1 MITQSIIINLIP
13 SGISP
18 RIKVSQ
24 YDTGAEAIEVTLLN
38 GTEAYEIPADATVL
52 LTGRTS
58 GGQVFTKKA
67 TTASGSVATFG
78 VIDAMTASAG
88 TAKAEVEILDGQT
101 VLGSANFD
109 IYVEPSPVRKDN
121 TAESDWSDLQAM
133 ANAVVAAG
141 KKIDDAEQV
150 VADATDAANKANEA
164 ITAIGD
170 NVERSETAATS
181 AEAAQTAAEAA
192 QGKAESAQTAAETAE
207 QSASASATTATTKA
221 TEAGTNASAA
231 AESADAAKAWAVGP
245 SDELTAGTDTDNAKY
260 YAAQAKAS
268 ADKAES
274 VSAVSI
280 ATTSTVGIV
289 KPDGDSI
296 TVDADGTIH
305 GASKVPVATT
315 EAVGT
320 VKPDGDTIT
329 IDEDGTIHGVSK
341 ITVDDALSDT
351 SENPV
356 QNKAI
361 KAAIDAQKE
370 TIGHLLIL
378 KITFSEEFKGKAYTV
393 TGNGETFTGTVPNSL
408 YINLYVHGL
417 DSIYT
422 VSAEYEGETYT
433 SEVETKDFFGVYFGE
448 LTAWQATITV
458 TVTDAVA
465 GAVEGALVTA
475 TSTEKEYTQTTNAEG
490 KAEIKVG
497 KSGTYT
503 IVAKNADG
511 ELTDTQEVVAD
522 TDKGTYIAE
531 VSYWRA
537 TLTVTVTDKGVG
549 VAGAK
554 VTAASADKT
563 YGPVA
568 TDAEGKVTIKIGKA
582 GTYTVKAVNSEG
594 KETNPQ
600 EKEITTAGET
610 YTVTLTYEPEA
621 VAWSDTSEGSEEK
634 IKAMIEY
641 ARIDPT
647 YKLSDYWAVGDERKV
662 HLSAM
667 PATNV
672 SETHAE
678 QDVTMVIMNFGG
690 VPLADGSECLVV
702 VGQKNGLTEGGY
714 MNPSNTNS
722 GSWGNCARRKWC
734 NEVYFAALPT
744 YLQNMF
750 KKMITKTPLTAT
762 GSDWQS
768 VEDMI
773 ALPSGAQVWATDA
786 AAAATNSDGISE
798 LAKADF
804 SGDIVQF
811 EWYKTSANRIKKNG
825 DSGDACYW
833 WERSPTSRSG
843 YSGQGFCM
851 VKKDGGVYGFKASN
865 VDPLAPFGCI

>member
-13 SGISP
+13 SGVPP

-38 GTEAYEIPADATVL
+38 GAEAYEIPADATVL

-58 GGQVFTKKA
+58 GGQVFAKKA

-221 TEAGTNASAA
+221 TEAETNASAA

-274 VSAVSI
+274 ISDVGI
-280 ATTSTVGIV
+280 ATTSTAGI
-289 KPDGDSI
+289 
-296 TVDADGTIH
+296 
-305 GASKVPVATT
+305 
-315 EAVGT
+315 

-370 TIGHLLIL
+370 TIGHLQLEIDECL
-378 KITFSEEFKGKAYTV
+378 EDIERNYFGIHASTTVFVDDNHITETIGSGYKRYTV
-393 TGNGETFTGTVPNSL
+393 FSADGNTITET
-408 YINLYVHGL
+408 
-417 DSIYT
+417 IYT
-422 VSAEYEGETYT
+422 VDEHQTETLKYT
-433 SEVETKDFFGVYFGE
+433 KVTTFSSDGS
-448 LTAWQATITV
+448 TITE
-458 TVTDAVA
+458 TVYDAV
-465 GAVEGALVTA
+465 
-475 TSTEKEYTQTTNAEG
+475 
-490 KAEIKVG
+490 
-497 KSGTYT
+497 
-503 IVAKNADG
+503 G
-511 ELTDTQEVVAD
+511 EVITD
-522 TDKGTYIAE
+522 
-531 VSYWRA
+531 
-537 TLTVTVTDKGVG
+537 
-549 VAGAK
+549 
-554 VTAASADKT
+554 
-563 YGPVA
+563 
-568 TDAEGKVTIKIGKA
+568 
-582 GTYTVKAVNSEG
+582 
-594 KETNPQ
+594 
-600 EKEITTAGET
+600 
-610 YTVTLTYEPEA
+610 
-621 VAWSDTSEGSEEK
+621 
-634 IKAMIEY
+634 
-641 ARIDPT
+641 
-647 YKLSDYWAVGDERKV
+647 
-662 HLSAM
+662 
-667 PATNV
+667 
-672 SETHAE
+672 
-678 QDVTMVIMNFGG
+678 
-690 VPLADGSECLVV
+690 
-702 VGQKNGLTEGGY
+702 
-714 MNPSNTNS
+714 
-722 GSWGNCARRKWC
+722 
-734 NEVYFAALPT
+734 
-744 YLQNMF
+744 
-750 KKMITKTPLTAT
+750 
-762 GSDWQS
+762 
-768 VEDMI
+768 
-773 ALPSGAQVWATDA
+773 
-786 AAAATNSDGISE
+786 
-798 LAKADF
+798 
-804 SGDIVQF
+804 
-811 EWYKTSANRIKKNG
+811 
-825 DSGDACYW
+825 
-833 WERSPTSRSG
+833 
-843 YSGQGFCM
+843 
-851 VKKDGGVYGFKASN
+851 
-865 VDPLAPFGCI
+865 

>member
-13 SGISP
+13 SGIPP

-38 GTEAYEIPADATVL
+38 GAEAYEIPADATVL

-141 KKIDDAEQV
+141 KKVDDAEQV
-150 VADATDAANKANEA
+150 VADATDVANKANEI

-170 NVERSETAATS
+170 KVERSETAATS

-221 TEAGTNASAA
+221 TEVETNASAA

-260 YAAQAKAS
+260 YAAQAKEA
-268 ADKAES
+268 AEKA
-274 VSAVSI
+274 SAVSDVGI
-280 ATTSTVGIV
+280 ATATKAGIV
-289 KPDGDSI
+289 KVDDDTI
-296 TVDADGTIH
+296 KVDADGTLR
-305 GASKVPVATT
+305 GAMKV
-315 EAVGT
+315 
-320 VKPDGDTIT
+320 
-329 IDEDGTIHGVSK
+329 
-341 ITVDDALSDT
+341 TVDDALDAEST
-351 SENPV
+351 NPV

-361 KAAIDAQKE
+361 TAELNALNK

-378 KITFSEEFKGKAYTV
+378 KITFSEEFKGLPYTV
-393 TGNGETFTGTVPNSL
+393 TGNGETFTGTVPDSL
-408 YINLYVHGL
+408 YVNLYVHGL
-417 DSIYT
+417 DTVYT
-422 VSAEYEGETYT
+422 VVADYNGMTYD
-433 SEVETKDFFGVYFGE
+433 SKIETKDFYGVYFGE

-475 TSTEKEYTQTTNAEG
+475 TSTEKEYTRTTNAEG

-531 VSYWRA
+531 VSFVKI
-537 TLTVTVTDKGVG
+537 VTWADGTDEEVAAMVAAAHKG
-549 VAGAK
+549 A
-554 VTAASADKT
+554 
-563 YGPVA
+563 
-568 TDAEGKVTIKIGKA
+568 I
-582 GTYTVKAVNSEG
+582 
-594 KETNPQ
+594 
-600 EKEITTAGET
+600 
-610 YTVTLTYEPEA
+610 
-621 VAWSDTSEGSEEK
+621 
-634 IKAMIEY
+634 
-641 ARIDPT
+641 
-647 YKLSDYWAVGDERKV
+647 KLSNYWAVGDERKV

-678 QDVTMVIMNFGG
+678 QDVTMVLMNEGG
-690 VPLADGSECLVV
+690 VPLADGSECNFV
-702 VGQKNGLTEGGY
+702 VGQKNALTETGY
-714 MNPSNTNS
+714 MNSSNTNS

-750 KKMITKTPLTAT
+750 KKMTTKTPLTET
-762 GSDWQS
+762 DSGWQS

-786 AAAATNSDGISE
+786 AAKAASIYGAASY
-798 LAKADF
+798 LPKAEF

-825 DSGDACYW
+825 DSGATCFW
-833 WERSPTSRSG
+833 WERSPGDAPNDRGKCFSSVNSDG
-843 YSGQGFCM
+843 KAVAAPAGQTH
-851 VKKDGGVYGFKASN
+851 A
-865 VDPLAPFGCI
+865 LAPFGCI

>member
-13 SGISP
+13 SGIPP

-38 GTEAYEIPADATVL
+38 GAEAYEIPADATVL

-150 VADATDAANKANEA
+150 VADATDTANKAHEA

-207 QSASASATTATTKA
+207 QSASASAATATTKA

-260 YAAQAKAS
+260 YAAQAKEA
-268 ADKAES
+268 AEKA
-274 VSAVSI
+274 SAVSGVGI
-280 ATTSTVGIV
+280 ATATKAGIV
-289 KPDGDSI
+289 
-296 TVDADGTIH
+296 
-305 GASKVPVATT
+305 
-315 EAVGT
+315 
-320 VKPDGDTIT
+320 
-329 IDEDGTIHGVSK
+329 
-341 ITVDDALSDT
+341 TVDDALDAEST
-351 SENPV
+351 NPV

-361 KAAIDAQKE
+361 TAELNALNK

-378 KITFSEEFKGKAYTV
+378 KITFSEEFKGLPYTV
-393 TGNGETFTGTVPNSL
+393 TGNGETFTGTVPDSL
-408 YINLYVHGL
+408 YVNLYVHGL
-417 DSIYT
+417 DTVYT
-422 VSAEYEGETYT
+422 VVADYNGMTY
-433 SEVETKDFFGVYFGE
+433 SNEVETKDFYGVYFGE

-458 TVTDAVA
+458 TVTDVVA

-475 TSTEKEYTQTTNAEG
+475 ASTEKEYTRTTNAEG
-490 KAEIKVG
+490 KAVIKVG
-497 KSGTYT
+497 KPGTYT

-511 ELTDTQEVVAD
+511 KLTDTQEVVAD
-522 TDKGTYIAE
+522 TDKGTYTVN
-531 VSYWRA
+531 VSYQVKI
-537 TLTVTVTDKGVG
+537 VTWADGTDEEVAAMVAAANKG
-549 VAGAK
+549 A
-554 VTAASADKT
+554 
-563 YGPVA
+563 
-568 TDAEGKVTIKIGKA
+568 I
-582 GTYTVKAVNSEG
+582 
-594 KETNPQ
+594 
-600 EKEITTAGET
+600 
-610 YTVTLTYEPEA
+610 
-621 VAWSDTSEGSEEK
+621 
-634 IKAMIEY
+634 
-641 ARIDPT
+641 
-647 YKLSDYWAVGDERKV
+647 KLSDYWSVGDERKV
-662 HLSAM
+662 KLSAM
-667 PATNV
+667 EATGV
-672 SETHAE
+672 GESHAA
-678 QDVTMVIMNFGG
+678 QTVTMVLMNEGG
-690 VPLADGSECLVV
+690 VPLADGSECNFV
-702 VGQKNGLTEGGY
+702 VGQKNGLTKNGY
-714 MNPSNTNS
+714 MNSSSANS

-750 KKMITKTPLTAT
+750 KKMTTKTPLTET

-773 ALPSGAQVWATDA
+773 ALPSGAQVWATNA
-786 AAAATNSDGISE
+786 AAAASRSDGISY

-825 DSGDACYW
+825 DSGTAYLW
-833 WERSPTSRSG
+833 WERSPSDNSSHR
-843 YSGQGFCM
+843 GQCFCY
-851 VKKDGGVYGFKASN
+851 VNSDGSAHGHYASTALA
-865 VDPLAPFGCI
+865 LAPFGCI

>member
-13 SGISP
+13 SGIPP

-207 QSASASATTATTKA
+207 QSASASAATATTKA
-221 TEAGTNASAA
+221 TEAETNASAA

-260 YAAQAKAS
+260 YAAQAKEA
-268 ADKAES
+268 AEKA
-274 VSAVSI
+274 SAVSGVGI
-280 ATTSTVGIV
+280 ATATKAGIV
-289 KPDGDSI
+289 KVDDDTI
-296 TVDADGTIH
+296 KVDADGTLR
-305 GASKVPVATT
+305 GAMKV
-315 EAVGT
+315 
-320 VKPDGDTIT
+320 
-329 IDEDGTIHGVSK
+329 
-341 ITVDDALSDT
+341 TVDDALDAEST
-351 SENPV
+351 NPV
-356 QNKAI
+356 QNKVI
-361 KAAIDAQKE
+361 KAELDKQNA

-378 KITFSEEFKGKAYTV
+378 KITFSEEFKGLSYTV
-393 TGNGETFTGTVPNSL
+393 TGNGETFTGTVPDSL
-408 YINLYVHGL
+408 YVNLYVHGL
-417 DSIYT
+417 DTVYT

-433 SEVETKDFFGVYFGE
+433 SEVETKDFYGVYFGE

-475 TSTEKEYTQTTNAEG
+475 TSTEK
-490 KAEIKVG
+490 
-497 KSGTYT
+497 
-503 IVAKNADG
+503 
-511 ELTDTQEVVAD
+511 
-522 TDKGTYIAE
+522 
-531 VSYWRA
+531 
-537 TLTVTVTDKGVG
+537 
-549 VAGAK
+549 
-554 VTAASADKT
+554 T

-582 GTYTVKAVNSEG
+582 GTYKINATNGTDTAAEVSVDVLENGMEYPVNMSVLKIVTWADGTDEEVAAMVAAADRG
-594 KETNPQ
+594 
-600 EKEITTAGET
+600 EI
-610 YTVTLTYEPEA
+610 
-621 VAWSDTSEGSEEK
+621 
-634 IKAMIEY
+634 
-641 ARIDPT
+641 
-647 YKLSDYWAVGDERKV
+647 KLSDYWSVGDERKV
-662 HLSAM
+662 NLSAM
-667 PATNV
+667 AATGV
-672 SETHAE
+672 SESHAA
-678 QDVTMVIMNFGG
+678 QTVTMVLMNEGG
-690 VPLADGSECLVV
+690 VPLADGSECNFV
-702 VGQKNGLTEGGY
+702 VGQKNGLTENGY
-714 MNPSNTNS
+714 MNSSNTNS

-750 KKMITKTPLTAT
+750 KKMTTKTPLAEGAGAEVQT
-762 GSDWQS
+762 

-773 ALPSGAQVWATDA
+773 ALPASAQVWKDDAT
-786 AAAATNSDGISE
+786 ATASRSDGYSYCARE
-798 LAKADF
+798 DF
-804 SGDIVQF
+804 SIGLEQW
-811 EWYKTSANRIKKNG
+811 EWFKTPANRVKKQG
-825 DSGDACYW
+825 DTGSACDW
-833 WERSPTSRSG
+833 WERSPSSFPN
-843 YSGQGFCM
+843 YVGQCFCE
-851 VKKDGGVYGFKASN
+851 VYPDGPAGAISATHLIG
-865 VDPLAPFGCI
+865 LAPFGCI

>member
-13 SGISP
+13 SGIPP

-141 KKIDDAEQV
+141 KKVDDAEQV
-150 VADATDAANKANEA
+150 VADATDVANKANEI

-170 NVERSETAATS
+170 NVERSETATTS

-207 QSASASATTATTKA
+207 QSASASAATATTKA
-221 TEAGTNASAA
+221 TEAETNASAA

-260 YAAQAKAS
+260 YAAQAKEA
-268 ADKAES
+268 AEKA
-274 VSAVSI
+274 SAVSGVGI
-280 ATTSTVGIV
+280 ATATKAGIV
-289 KPDGDSI
+289 KVDDDTI
-296 TVDADGTIH
+296 KVDADGTLR
-305 GASKVPVATT
+305 GAMKV
-315 EAVGT
+315 
-320 VKPDGDTIT
+320 
-329 IDEDGTIHGVSK
+329 
-341 ITVDDALSDT
+341 TVDDALDAEST
-351 SENPV
+351 NPV

-361 KAAIDAQKE
+361 TAALNAQKE

-393 TGNGETFTGTVPNSL
+393 TGNGEIFTGTVPNSL
-408 YINLYVHGL
+408 YVNLHVHGL

-433 SEVETKDFFGVYFGE
+433 SEVETKDFYGVYFGE
-448 LTAWQATITV
+448 LTAWQATIAV

-475 TSTEKEYTQTTNAEG
+475 TSTE
-490 KAEIKVG
+490 
-497 KSGTYT
+497 
-503 IVAKNADG
+503 
-511 ELTDTQEVVAD
+511 
-522 TDKGTYIAE
+522 
-531 VSYWRA
+531 
-537 TLTVTVTDKGVG
+537 
-549 VAGAK
+549 
-554 VTAASADKT
+554 KT

-582 GTYTVKAVNSEG
+582 GTYKINATNGTDTAAEVSVDVLENGMEYPVNMSVLKIVTWADGTDEEVAAMVAAADRG
-594 KETNPQ
+594 
-600 EKEITTAGET
+600 EI
-610 YTVTLTYEPEA
+610 
-621 VAWSDTSEGSEEK
+621 
-634 IKAMIEY
+634 
-641 ARIDPT
+641 
-647 YKLSDYWAVGDERKV
+647 KLSDYWSVGDERKV
-662 HLSAM
+662 NLSAM
-667 PATNV
+667 AATGV
-672 SETHAE
+672 SESHAA
-678 QDVTMVIMNFGG
+678 QTVTMVLMNEGG
-690 VPLADGSECLVV
+690 VPLADGSECNFV
-702 VGQKNGLTEGGY
+702 VGQKNGLTENGY
-714 MNPSNTNS
+714 MNSSDTNS

-750 KKMITKTPLTAT
+750 KKMTTKTPLAEGAGAEVQT
-762 GSDWQS
+762 

-773 ALPSGAQVWATDA
+773 ALPASAQVWKDDAT
-786 AAAATNSDGISE
+786 ATASRSDGYSYCARE
-798 LAKADF
+798 DF
-804 SGDIVQF
+804 SIGLEQW
-811 EWYKTSANRIKKNG
+811 EWFKTPANRVKKQG
-825 DSGDACYW
+825 DTGSACDW
-833 WERSPTSRSG
+833 WERSPSSFPN
-843 YSGQGFCM
+843 YVGQCFCE
-851 VKKDGGVYGFKASN
+851 VYPDGTAGAISATHLIG
-865 VDPLAPFGCI
+865 LAPFGCI